1 MRLEHAAPR
10 RLLLTDI
17 DGTLLDD
24 DGELPARNREAL
36 AACRNSEV
44 TVALATGRRWT
55 TTRRLLDRL
64 ALWDAIDF
72 AILNNGMVIQDLRRG
87 GAIAAHA
94 FALELTRDIADGLA
108 SLNMDPVLLSH
119 GSDGVTPDVH
129 YRGVSLLNQDFLDKN
144 PAHARAYARIDDLRG
159 MDIVEILLV
168 GRYDDL
174 RQAQSWLAALP
185 VETALIKNSFYR
197 EWMLEVT
204 PKGISKH
211 SGAVFLQ
218 KHLGV
223 HRASSMAIGDSAN
236 DLPLLRAAQH
246 AVAMQHAP
254 DEVKLAATL
263 TAGPNHAGGMG
274 EAVFA
279 WLNGFEQSFPG
290 QG

>member
-1 MRLEHAAPR
+1 VHLESAAPR

-36 AACRNSEV
+36 TACRNAEV

-64 ALWDAIDF
+64 ALWDAVDF
-72 AILNNGMVIQDLRRG
+72 AILNNGMVIRDLHRG
-87 GAIAAHA
+87 ESIASHG

-108 SLNMDPVLLSH
+108 SLHMDPVLLSH
-119 GSDGVTPDVH
+119 GEESQAADVH
-129 YRGVSLLNQDFLDKN
+129 YRKVSLLNQDFIDKN
-144 PAHARAYARIDDLRG
+144 PTHARAYSRIDELQDL
-159 MDIVEILLV
+159 DIVEILLV

-211 SGAVFLQ
+211 SGALFLQ
-218 KHLGV
+218 KHVG
-223 HRASSMAIGDSAN
+223 AQPGTSMAIGDSAN

-254 DEVKLAATL
+254 DEVKQAATAM
-263 TAGPNHAGGMG
+263 AGPNHAGGMG
-274 EAVFA
+274 DAVLA
-279 WLNGFEQSFPG
+279 WLRGFEQSFPG